1 MTPSSSPLPAPLYA
15 HGQGNGPLVVCIHSS
30 TGSHAQWRALT
41 ESLSGRCQM
50 LGVDLHGHGRSPA
63 WPAFTPASLQV
74 DAQAVA
80 RVAHEAQRSAPHEG
94 VHLVGHSYGAAVALQ
109 LALTQPR
116 WVRSL
121 TLYEPVAFGVMRRMS
136 PDDAALTEVE
146 EVAASVASLVRQ
158 GELLEAARVFA
169 SYWSGEPAWASM
181 NEVQRAT
188 MATRMATV
196 PQHFKALFAATWDT
210 PLLAALR
217 MPVLLLKGGR
227 TRASAARVAELLQQ
241 ALPRAHT
248 VEMSG
253 AGHMG
258 PLTHSSAV
266 VREMQTHLQQVGA
279 LATPMRAAA

>member
-1 MTPSSSPLPAPLYA
+1 MMPIAPQLPSLFSHS
-15 HGQGNGPLVVCIHSS
+15 QGNGPLVVCIHSS
-30 TGSHAQWRALT
+30 TGSHGQWRTLT

-80 RVAHEAQRSAPHEG
+80 RIAHAAQRSAPHEG

-109 LALTQPR
+109 LALSQPR

-121 TLYEPVAFGVMRRMS
+121 TLYEPVAFGMMRRAS
-136 PDDAALTEVE
+136 PDDAALAEVE
-146 EVAASVASLVRQ
+146 EVAASVAALVRQ
-158 GELLEAARVFA
+158 DELLEAARVFA
-169 SYWSGEPAWASM
+169 SYWSGESAWVGM
-181 NEVQRAT
+181 NQVQRST

-196 PQHFKALFAATWDT
+196 PLHFKALFAATWDA

-217 MPVLLLKGGR
+217 MPVLLMKGAQ
-227 TRASAARVAELLQQ
+227 TRASAARVAELLQA
-241 ALPRAHT
+241 ALPRAKT
-248 VEMSG
+248 LTLSA

-266 VREMQTHLQQVGA
+266 VGEMQAHLQQVGA
-279 LATPMRAAA
+279 LATPLRAAA

>member
-1 MTPSSSPLPAPLYA
+1 MMPIAPQLSPLFS
-15 HGQGNGPLVVCIHSS
+15 HSQGNGPLVVCIHSS

-80 RVAHEAQRSAPHEG
+80 QIARAAQRSAPHEG

-109 LALTQPR
+109 LALSQPR

-136 PDDAALTEVE
+136 PDDQALAEIET
-146 EVAASVASLVRQ
+146 VAAQVAELVHRDD
-158 GELLEAARVFA
+158 LLEAARLFA
-169 SYWSGEPAWASM
+169 SYWSGEPAWAGM
-181 NEVQRAT
+181 NQVQRAT

-196 PQHFKALFAATWDT
+196 PLHFKALFAATWDA
-210 PLLAALR
+210 PLLAALT
-217 MPVLLLKGGR
+217 MPVLLMKGAQ
-227 TRASAARVAELLQQ
+227 TRASAARVAELLEQ
-241 ALPRAHT
+241 ALPR
-248 VEMSG
+248 VRSLELSG

-258 PLTHSSAV
+258 PLTHSGAV
-266 VREMQTHLQQVGA
+266 VREMQAQLQQVGA